1 MNAGFQDINQ
11 LSHTLHLLIR
21 NPNANLLNLK
31 EMYNTDRLNANN
43 KYLQESLKNYKL
55 TEQIANQLGFPN
67 QLA

>member
-11 LSHTLHLLIR
+11 LSHTFHLLIR
-21 NPNANLLNLK
+21 NPKANLLNLK

-55 TEQIANQLGFPN
+55 TE
-67 QLA
+67 